1 MLKGEMPP
9 LIKFIILNV
18 TWYLSILCCIFEI
31 TMCSNEI
38 VFTCQAI
45 FIKAQARFQNVWQTI
60 PEQVDF
66 SKWLDEMQWKMT
78 IKGVKWHISIL
89 YVTIWNDAFK
99 NVSSQDVRND
109 FENSTIERIHHFLIC
124 IKINKQKCT
133 WLHLIVSMKCVWS
146 KLTPLRNL
154 MINLWS
160 KLWKS
165 DGCIFRKIPESHF
178 ERWVSDCHRSVFDQ
192 AEQKRTPLEKGRPS
206 PLHTT
211 LKNLYNKV
219 TVIAP

>member
-1 MLKGEMPP
+1 MKCLLWSNSSFWMWLDTCQFYK
-9 LIKFIILNV
+9 
-18 TWYLSILCCIFEI
+18 I
-31 TMCSNEI
+31 TIVYCSNEI
-38 VFTCQAI
+38 VFAVQAI
-45 FIKAQARFQNVWQTI
+45 LIKAQARFQNLWQTI

-99 NVSSQDVRND
+99 NVSSQDVRTD
-109 FENSTIERIHHFLIC
+109 FENSTIDPSFSDLHQ
-124 IKINKQKCT
+124 NKQTCT

-146 KLTPLRNL
+146 KLTPLRSL
-154 MINLWS
+154 IMSNLWS
-160 KLWKS
+160 KLWTS

-192 AEQKRTPLEKGRPS
+192 AEQKRTPLE
-206 PLHTT
+206 
-211 LKNLYNKV
+211 
-219 TVIAP
+219 